1 MPHRDDHH
9 DSRGPQTGAQL
20 SAADDIL
27 AICADAIISMDASHC
42 ITRFNRGAEE
52 IFGYTDEEALGQGI
66 EMLIPERFRSPHHA
80 QVEAFGRGAVVARRM
95 GERGQIWGV
104 RKSGEEFPA
113 EASISHTN
121 TGGNVM
127 YTVVLRDVTERA
139 RLYAEAQAAINARD
153 DVLAVVS
160 HDLGNPLASIRLGAT
175 VLLRSLEDEE
185 LKRHAENI
193 RTAVDQMQRLIQD
206 LLEVKRIESGFVSLE
221 KDRISVARLLSRA
234 MRANGDITQDR
245 QLSLCN
251 TGCEPDVFVY
261 SDPERLGQVF
271 SNLIGNA
278 VKFTPPGGVIEIGAA
293 PSGSTVVFVVRDNGS
308 GIPAEHLPHVFD
320 RFWQARRTG
329 RHGVG
334 LGLAIVKGIVEA
346 HGGNVWVESES
357 GAGSTFRFQ
366 LPVIG

>member
-1 MPHRDDHH
+1 MPDELREERVAPNP
-9 DSRGPQTGAQL
+9 S

-27 AICADAIISMDASHC
+27 AISADAIISIDAEQR

-52 IFGYTDEEALGQGI
+52 IFGYTAAEALGQRI
-66 EMLIPERFRSPHHA
+66 EMLIPERFRSTHQQ
-80 QVEAFGRGAVVARRM
+80 QVEEFGRGGVVARRM
-95 GERGQIWGV
+95 GERGQISGV

-121 TGGNVM
+121 AGGSMM

-139 RLYAEAQAAINARD
+139 RLYAEAQAAVRARD

-175 VLLRSLEDEE
+175 VLLRSLTDEE
-185 LKRHAENI
+185 MKRQAENI

-206 LLEVKRIESGFVSLE
+206 LLEIKRIESGYLSLE
-221 KDRISVARLLSRA
+221 RERSAVTTLLQRA
-234 MRANGDITQDR
+234 IDTNADITSDR
-245 QLSLCN
+245 QLTLMN
-251 TGCEPDVFVY
+251 RGGAEDAAVLA
-261 SDPERLGQVF
+261 DPERITQVF
-271 SNLIGNA
+271 ANLIGNA
-278 VKFTPPGGVIEIGAA
+278 AKFTPAGGVIEIGATSSSDSIA
-293 PSGSTVVFVVRDNGS
+293 FFVHDNGP
-308 GIPAEHLPHVFD
+308 GIPGEHLPFVFD

-346 HGGNVWVESES
+346 HGGSVRVESEE
-357 GAGSTFRFQ
+357 GAGSTFFVQ
-366 LPVIG
+366 LPRTS